1 MTMAPRLWFLY
12 VYCYTKSV
20 NVGPLLRSA
29 RLGAGLTQAQ
39 LAASAGVP
47 QPSVSR
53 IETNG
58 SATVE
63 LVSRLLGALG
73 LRLVAA
79 PLDRPTVA
87 ESALAIRGQVAAGA
101 HGTPAFRLLSE
112 VANNVLEADET
123 VLPVLVA
130 APPPSTGDRRYDAY
144 IAAVVEHRLGEA
156 APNWTKAGER
166 SVSPEWVVGSTSGNK
181 KLEELIRAATPPAF
195 RRHGVFIH
203 PSDLTSA

>member
-1 MTMAPRLWFLY
+1 M
-12 VYCYTKSV
+12 
-20 NVGPLLRSA
+20 
-29 RLGAGLTQAQ
+29 LTQAQ

-53 IETNG
+53 IETSG

-101 HGTPAFRLLSE
+101 PGTPAFRLLLSRTESSALLDWRTTWDSE
-112 VANNVLEADET
+112 KVA
-123 VLPVLVA
+123 
-130 APPPSTGDRRYDAY
+130 
-144 IAAVVEHRLGEA
+144 
-156 APNWTKAGER
+156 
-166 SVSPEWVVGSTSGNK
+166 
-181 KLEELIRAATPPAF
+181 
-195 RRHGVFIH
+195 
-203 PSDLTSA
+203 SA